1 MYTYSLVQSCLATL
15 PTQMDS
21 LNNTQT
27 RLRGILSPKK
37 LSVPN
42 GNNRRMD
49 GLEHLRKKKN
59 YMIYMHAI
67 MLCGNQKYISE
78 KKTYNLREPKE
89 IDVDGGKTY
98 LVKPRMYEV
107 A

>member
-49 GLEHLRKKKN
+49 GLEHLRKKKKLYDIHACN
-59 YMIYMHAI
+59 NALWKSKIYI
-67 MLCGNQKYISE
+67 
-78 KKTYNLREPKE
+78 
-89 IDVDGGKTY
+89 
-98 LVKPRMYEV
+98 
-107 A
+107 